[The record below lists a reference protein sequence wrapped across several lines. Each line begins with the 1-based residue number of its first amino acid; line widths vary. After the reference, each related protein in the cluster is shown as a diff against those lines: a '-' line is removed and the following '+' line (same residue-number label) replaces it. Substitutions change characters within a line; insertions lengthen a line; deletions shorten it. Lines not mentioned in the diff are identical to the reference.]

1 MWRKKS
7 SSEVMRPNED
17 ADLCLK
23 HSFLCAMRPNE
34 DGDGCAG
41 QRRSHPAG
49 DTVPDV
55 MPLVAT
61 DDTRREKGLA
71 TLVKVESV
79 CSECGIMSVFHMP
92 KDWIQ
97 KWLNYGGGSPAC
109 KVCSRGLCKPGRA
122 LQAYHNGAP
131 CELPDHWKDSE

>member
-41 QRRSHPAG
+41 QRQSHPAG

-109 KVCSRGLCKPGRA
+109 KA
-122 LQAYHNGAP
+122 
-131 CELPDHWKDSE
+131 